1 MIVSLKLL
9 AVKAR
14 VLAALVHSPTRCI
27 VVNRSSKTQRIP
39 TPSDTNRPARDA
51 EATKQQ
57 ILNAA
62 EEEFAKHGLSGARTD
77 AIATRAG
84 VAPRMIYYY
93 FQSKEGLYQ
102 AVLQRP
108 ATEFQEVLGQLN
120 LEQLPAL
127 EALRAFLQTT
137 IAYEI
142 SHRYRGMLLF
152 QEANQNQGKYFQ
164 LTNWQQP
171 IAYLTGILER
181 GMAEGSFRQLEPYM
195 TTLTII
201 GVCVFYANAHENL
214 KHLTHSQDLLSPEMI
229 EQYTQAAIN
238 LVLGGV
244 LHHEK

>member
-1 MIVSLKLL
+1 MGRTANTKS
-9 AVKAR
+9 
-14 VLAALVHSPTRCI
+14 
-27 VVNRSSKTQRIP
+27 SSKTKRAI
-39 TPSDTNRPARDA
+39 RDA

-57 ILNAA
+57 ILDAA
-62 EEEFAKHGLSGARTD
+62 EIEFAKHGLFGARTE
-77 AIATRAG
+77 AIANSAS

-108 ATEFQEVLGQLN
+108 ATQFQQILEQLN
-120 LEQLPAL
+120 LEQLPAP
-127 EALRAFLQTT
+127 EALRIFLRTI

-171 IAYLTGILER
+171 IGYITQILEK
-181 GMAEGSFRQLEPYM
+181 GMQEGVFCKLDPYM
-195 TTLTII
+195 TTLTIA
-201 GVCVFYANAHENL
+201 GVCVFYANAYENL
-214 KHLTHSQDLLSPEMI
+214 KHLTPDVELLSSQMI

-238 LVLGGV
+238 LVLKGV
-244 LHHEK
+244 LSQ

>member
-1 MIVSLKLL
+1 MGRTANTKS
-9 AVKAR
+9 
-14 VLAALVHSPTRCI
+14 
-27 VVNRSSKTQRIP
+27 SSKTKRAI
-39 TPSDTNRPARDA
+39 RDA

-57 ILNAA
+57 ILDAA
-62 EEEFAKHGLSGARTD
+62 EVEFAKHGLFGARTE
-77 AIATRAG
+77 AIANSAS

-108 ATEFQEVLGQLN
+108 ATQFQQILEQLN
-120 LEQLPAL
+120 LEQLPAP
-127 EALRAFLQTT
+127 EALRIFLRTI

-171 IAYLTGILER
+171 IGYITQILEK
-181 GMAEGSFRQLEPYM
+181 GMQEGVFCKLDPYM
-195 TTLTII
+195 TTLTIA
-201 GVCVFYANAHENL
+201 GVCVFYANAYENL
-214 KHLTHSQDLLSPEMI
+214 KHLTPDVELLSSQMI

-238 LVLGGV
+238 LVLKGV
-244 LHHEK
+244 LSQ

>member
-1 MIVSLKLL
+1 MERT
-9 AVKAR
+9 AR
-14 VLAALVHSPTRCI
+14 SEHS
-27 VVNRSSKTQRIP
+27 S
-39 TPSDTNRPARDA
+39 TPSRQGRSG

-57 ILNAA
+57 ILDAA

-120 LEQLPAL
+120 LEQLPAK

-171 IAYLTGILER
+171 IASLTGILER

-214 KHLTHSQDLLSPEMI
+214 KHLTPSQDLLSPEMI
-229 EQYTQAAIN
+229 EQYILAAIN